1 MTQLSI
7 TEAKLKYLLENLSL
21 VEKKQYTPRQSNIWL
36 SVHTPAQN
44 YLPRKD
50 CKLGGGVG
58 EQLVQPVEVSRG
70 VLCATREEG
79 VFVG

>member
-58 EQLVQPVEVSRG
+58 EQLVQSVEVSRG